1 MRRGVSVD
9 PTAFRDSLLQT
20 VDVLFF
26 PSPSLGGSTQLCR
39 RSGDRALWD
48 LPFWKVIL
56 RRALEG
62 GWLKVCARLLNWGE
76 SESSSGNGCQAEDTG
91 DAGGVAGGESLG
103 EASWKEVLEE

>member
-1 MRRGVSVD
+1 MSGGKRPMAHQA
-9 PTAFRDSLLQT
+9 PTH
-20 VDVLFF
+20 
-26 PSPSLGGSTQLCR
+26 LGGSTQLCR